1 MRTLIIILSLLAL
14 TLLIPLKS
22 FTQCISV
29 PTPNH
34 INTLTELGNCG
45 ATVNYV
51 LPEAIDI
58 CGGGNQ
64 IFSYT
69 GSEQIFVVP
78 VNVFNITIE
87 VFGAQGGDASSY
99 FGAARGGKGGYVK
112 GEIQVTP
119 GQQFEVYVGGS
130 GVQNGQGGYNGGG
143 QSGSNYGSSGGGASD
158 VRILPY
164 TLYDRIIVAGGG
176 GGCSFGSYPQNG
188 GDGGG
193 LIGYDGFICGSYN
206 PGTGGTQIQGG
217 VAGSNYGVTQN
228 GGFGYGGG
236 TGSYHNAGG
245 GGGWY
250 GGGSGACHA
259 SAAGG
264 SSYVNGVSNA
274 ITSAAVNSGDGVVL
288 ISWETNITVV
298 QISGLGSGSFFP
310 KGTTIEAYRYFNDSG
325 DSLDVSFVVN
335 VVDQNSPIPDYP
347 SLDDIEVECS
357 VIISDFPTATDNCDG
372 IITAYTND
380 SLIYQDIGEYF
391 IHWIYEDLDGNV
403 TIQEQIVRIMDNHAP
418 SFDNILDQYTCDG
431 IISNSIAPNNVND
444 NCSSV
449 SITYELCGATI
460 GNGTVDASL
469 ELYNYGVTTVTYFFE
484 DVVGNIS
491 QMSFNVISSSADAT
505 VTQQE
510 NVLIANELGIYKWY
524 DVINQ
529 EIVIGENLQTFTP
542 SNNGT
547 YALIITQGNC
557 IDTSM
562 SYIINSVGMESIN
575 FGESFNMYPN
585 PAKSYVNIDYDKN
598 YEEMQVAIYDMLGKL
613 VCFEEDASGEFVNF
627 DISNLS
633 EGVYTILFQSCHFSC
648 TKKLVVQ

>member
-14 TLLIPLKS
+14 TLFNPLKS
-22 FTQCISV
+22 SSQCISV
-29 PTPNH
+29 PNPNN
-34 INTLTELGNCG
+34 INTLTDIGSCG

-51 LPEAIDI
+51 LPEAIDV

-64 IFSYT
+64 LFLYT
-69 GSEQIFVVP
+69 GIEQTFVVP
-78 VNVFNITIE
+78 VNVYNITIE
-87 VFGAQGGDASSY
+87 VFGAQGGDANSY

-112 GEIQVTP
+112 GELQVTP
-119 GQQFEVYVGGS
+119 GQQLEVYVGGS
-130 GVQNGQGGYNGGG
+130 GVQNGQGGFNGGG

-164 TLYDRIIVAGGG
+164 TLFDRIIVAGGG

-193 LIGYDGFICGSYN
+193 LIGYDGFICGSYS
-206 PGTGGTQIQGG
+206 PGIGGTQIQGG
-217 VAGSNYGVTQN
+217 VAGSNYGITQN

-236 TGSYHNAGG
+236 TGYYHNAGG

-264 SSYVNGVSNA
+264 SSYVDGVNNS
-274 ITSAAVNSGDGVVL
+274 ITSAGVNSGDGIVI
-288 ISWETNITVV
+288 ISWETNVSVV
-298 QISGLGSGSFFP
+298 QVSGLGSGSFFP
-310 KGTTIEAYRYFNDSG
+310 KGTTIEAYKYFNDSG

-335 VVDQNSPIPDYP
+335 VVDQNSPIPDFP
-347 SLDDIEVECS
+347 SLDDVEAECS
-357 VIISDFPTATDNCDG
+357 IIISDFPTAIDNCDG

-380 SLIYQDIGEYF
+380 PLIYQNIGEY
-391 IHWIYEDLDGNV
+391 IIYWIYEDLDGNI
-403 TIQEQIVRIMDNHAP
+403 TIQEQIVRIVDNYAP
-418 SFDNILDQYTCDG
+418 SFDNIFDQYTCDG
-431 IISNSIAPNNVND
+431 IITNSIAPINVND

-449 SITYELCGATI
+449 SITYELSGATV
-460 GNGTVDASL
+460 GNGTVDASS
-469 ELYNYGVTTVTYFFE
+469 EIFNYGVTTVAYFFE

-505 VTQQE
+505 VTQQG
-510 NVLIANELGIYKWY
+510 NLLMANGLGVYQWY
-524 DVINQ
+524 DVVGQ
-529 EIVIGENLQTFTP
+529 VVVVGENSQTYTP

-562 SYIINSVGMESIN
+562 SYIVNSVGMESFN

-585 PAKSYVNIDYDKN
+585 PAKSYVNIDYDQN
-598 YEEMQVAIYDMLGKL
+598 YEEMRVAIYDMLGKL
-613 VCFEEDASGEFVNF
+613 VYVEENASGEFVKL
-627 DISNLS
+627 DISDFS
-633 EGVYTILFQSCHFSC
+633 EGIYTVLFQSYQLSFS
-648 TKKLVVQ
+648 KKLVIQ